1 MTLPSLCF
9 HGYDALL
16 LRSSAVVALDHLIV
30 AKAFNAGFIKP
41 YKRKMPPKII
51 LLGGLKS
58 MILAE
63 NLCKICVGIGQN
75 KNANGS

>member
-16 LRSSAVVALDHLIV
+16 LRASAVVALNHLIV
-30 AKAFNAGFIKP
+30 AKAFNVGFIKP
-41 YKRKMPPKII
+41 YKRKMPTKII

-63 NLCKICVGIGQN
+63 SWEICVGIGQN